1 MNLGLGGMSASRGQ
15 ADEEFFGSVYDQKV
29 ILRLLPYIKPFLPL
43 VIVSFVSMLVYTLT
57 LVAVPWLIH
66 WGIDHPIKDG
76 LQTATD
82 YKVSASQAGEE
93 TNLATLKELLSP
105 HIRLLNILFVVFII
119 NAITNWGTNYLQQY
133 AMQKV
138 GQGVLFRLRRA
149 LFGHV
154 QKQSLSYFDKTEVGR
169 LMSRVQGDVGQLQ
182 EFAALVVMSL
192 GELLSLVGIVIALL
206 VMDLEL
212 GLITM
217 AVLPVLMTIMVTWQK
232 YAKRSFSEIR
242 RRIAIVNAAFNENI
256 SGVRVVQSLNR
267 QERNLE
273 IFDEKNV
280 AHRWSNVIAGRY
292 AAGLLPAV
300 DILTAVAIG
309 LALYF
314 GSKLVGLEEDQL
326 LPGVLVAF
334 VMYVQRFFDPIR
346 NLTQQYTQLQRSMA
360 SGARIFDLMDR
371 EPELIDIEDAIEMP
385 EIKGNIE
392 FKDVSF
398 RYVEGEDV
406 LKGINLTVN
415 AGETVAVVGPTG
427 AGKTSIVSILSRFY
441 PVKREEGEILIDGI
455 DIRDVKRTSV
465 VGQMSMVLQEP
476 YLFSGT
482 VMENIKYNHLDV
494 TDEKAISSAKVVG
507 AHEFIMQLED
517 GYDTFLSERGA
528 NISLGQRQLI
538 SFARAIVNDPKI
550 LILDEATASIDS
562 HTELVIQTAL
572 RKLLEGRTAIVIA
585 HRLSTIRGADKIVV
599 LESGEVVEVGNHQ
612 ELMDKDGLYAHL
624 YNMNFQSIEDL

>member
-1 MNLGLGGMSASRGQ
+1 
-15 ADEEFFGSVYDQKV
+15 
-29 ILRLLPYIKPFLPL
+29 
-43 VIVSFVSMLVYTLT
+43 
-57 LVAVPWLIH
+57 
-66 WGIDHPIKDG
+66 
-76 LQTATD
+76 
-82 YKVSASQAGEE
+82 
-93 TNLATLKELLSP
+93 
-105 HIRLLNILFVVFII
+105 
-119 NAITNWGTNYLQQY
+119 
-133 AMQKV
+133 
-138 GQGVLFRLRRA
+138 
-149 LFGHV
+149 
-154 QKQSLSYFDKTEVGR
+154 
-169 LMSRVQGDVGQLQ
+169 
-182 EFAALVVMSL
+182 
-192 GELLSLVGIVIALL
+192 
-206 VMDLEL
+206 LEL

-273 IFDEKNV
+273 IFNEKNI

-314 GSKLVGLEEDQL
+314 GSKLIGLEEDQL

-441 PVKREEGEILIDGI
+441 PVKREEGEILIDGL

-465 VGQMSMVLQEP
+465 VNQMSMVLQEP

-482 VMENIKYNHLDV
+482 VM
-494 TDEKAISSAKVVG
+494 
-507 AHEFIMQLED
+507 
-517 GYDTFLSERGA
+517 
-528 NISLGQRQLI
+528 
-538 SFARAIVNDPKI
+538 
-550 LILDEATASIDS
+550 
-562 HTELVIQTAL
+562 
-572 RKLLEGRTAIVIA
+572 
-585 HRLSTIRGADKIVV
+585 
-599 LESGEVVEVGNHQ
+599 GN
-612 ELMDKDGLYAHL
+612 
-624 YNMNFQSIEDL
+624 

>member
-1 MNLGLGGMSASRGQ
+1 MNLGLGGMSAARGQ

-29 ILRLLPYIKPFLPL
+29 ILRLIPYIKPYTPL
-43 VIVSFVSMLVYTLT
+43 VIVSLVSMLIYTFT
-57 LVAVPWLIH
+57 LVAVPWLIQ
-66 WGIDHPIKDG
+66 WGIDNPIKG
-76 LQTATD
+76 GMEAFGR
-82 YKVSASQAGEE
+82 GESLDE
-93 TNLATLKELLSP
+93 
-105 HIRLLNILFVVFII
+105 HIRILNILFAVFVI
-119 NAITNWGTNYLQQY
+119 NALTNWGTNYLQQY
-133 AMQKV
+133 AMQRV

-154 QKQSLSYFDKTEVGR
+154 QKQSLSYFDNTEVGR

-206 VMDLEL
+206 LMDLEL

-217 AVLPVLMTIMVTWQK
+217 AVLPILMTIMVTWQK
-232 YAKRSFSEIR
+232 YAKRSFTEIR

-273 IFDEKNV
+273 IFDEKNT

-309 LALYF
+309 LALFF
-314 GSKLVGLEEDQL
+314 GARWVGLGEGEL

-385 EIKGNIE
+385 EIKGDVE
-392 FKDVSF
+392 FKNVRF

-406 LKGINLTVN
+406 LKGIDLKVN

-441 PVKREEGEILIDGI
+441 PVRRDEGEILIDGI

-482 VMENIKYNHLDV
+482 VMENIKYNHVDA
-494 TDEKAISSAKVVG
+494 TDEKAVSSAKVVG

-517 GYDTFLSERGA
+517 GYDTYLSERGA
-528 NISLGQRQLI
+528 NISLGQRQLL
-538 SFARAIVNDPKI
+538 SFARAIVDDPKI

-572 RKLLEGRTAIVIA
+572 RKLLQGRTAIVIA

-599 LESGEVVEVGNHQ
+599 LEEGEVVEVGKHQ

>member
-1 MNLGLGGMSASRGQ
+1 MNLGLGGMSAARGQ

-29 ILRLLPYIKPFLPL
+29 ILRLIPYIKPYTPL
-43 VIVSFVSMLVYTLT
+43 VIVSLVSMLIYTFT
-57 LVAVPWLIH
+57 LVAVPWLIQ
-66 WGIDHPIKDG
+66 WGIDNPNKG
-76 LQTATD
+76 GMEAFGR
-82 YKVSASQAGEE
+82 GESLDE
-93 TNLATLKELLSP
+93 
-105 HIRLLNILFVVFII
+105 HIRLLNILFAVFVI
-119 NAITNWGTNYLQQY
+119 NALTNWGTNYLQQY
-133 AMQKV
+133 AMQRV

-154 QKQSLSYFDKTEVGR
+154 QKQSLSYFDNTEVGR

-206 VMDLEL
+206 LMDLEL

-217 AVLPVLMTIMVTWQK
+217 AVLPILMTIMVTWQK
-232 YAKRSFSEIR
+232 YAKRSFTEIR

-273 IFDEKNV
+273 IFDEKNT

-309 LALYF
+309 LALFF
-314 GSKLVGLEEDQL
+314 GARWVGLGEGEL

-385 EIKGNIE
+385 EIKGDVE
-392 FKDVSF
+392 FKNVRF

-406 LKGINLTVN
+406 LKGIDLKVN

-441 PVKREEGEILIDGI
+441 PVRRDEGEILIDGI

-482 VMENIKYNHLDV
+482 VMENIKYNHVDA

-517 GYDTFLSERGA
+517 GYDTYLSERGA
-528 NISLGQRQLI
+528 NISLGQRQLL
-538 SFARAIVNDPKI
+538 SFARAIVDDPKI

-572 RKLLEGRTAIVIA
+572 RKLLQGRTAIVIA

-599 LESGEVVEVGNHQ
+599 LEEGEVVEVGKHQ

>member
-1 MNLGLGGMSASRGQ
+1 MNLGLGGMSAARGQ

-29 ILRLLPYIKPFLPL
+29 ILRLIPYIKPYTPL
-43 VIVSFVSMLVYTLT
+43 VIVSLVSMLIYTFT
-57 LVAVPWLIH
+57 LVAVPWLIQ
-66 WGIDHPIKDG
+66 WGIDNPIKG
-76 LQTATD
+76 GMEAFGR
-82 YKVSASQAGEE
+82 GESLDE
-93 TNLATLKELLSP
+93 
-105 HIRLLNILFVVFII
+105 HIRLLNILFAVFVI
-119 NAITNWGTNYLQQY
+119 NALTNWGTNYLQQY
-133 AMQKV
+133 AMQRV

-154 QKQSLSYFDKTEVGR
+154 QKQSLSYFDNTEVGR

-206 VMDLEL
+206 LMDLEL

-217 AVLPVLMTIMVTWQK
+217 AVLPILMTIMVTWQK
-232 YAKRSFSEIR
+232 YAKRSFTEIR

-273 IFDEKNV
+273 IFDEKNT

-309 LALYF
+309 LALFF
-314 GSKLVGLEEDQL
+314 GARWVGLGEGEL

-385 EIKGNIE
+385 EIKGDVE
-392 FKDVSF
+392 FKNVRF

-406 LKGINLTVN
+406 LKGIDLKVN

-441 PVKREEGEILIDGI
+441 PVRRDEGEILIDGI

-482 VMENIKYNHLDV
+482 VMENIKYNHV
-494 TDEKAISSAKVVG
+494 NASNEKAISSAKVVG
-507 AHEFIMQLED
+507 ALEFIMQLED
-517 GYDTFLSERGA
+517 GYDTYLAERGA
-528 NISLGQRQLI
+528 NISLGQRQLL
-538 SFARAIVNDPKI
+538 SFARAIVDDPKI

-572 RKLLEGRTAIVIA
+572 RKLLQGRTAIVIA

-599 LESGEVVEVGNHQ
+599 LEEGEVVEVGRHQ

>member
-1 MNLGLGGMSASRGQ
+1 MNLGLGGMSAARGQ

-29 ILRLLPYIKPFLPL
+29 ILRLIPYIKPYTPL
-43 VIVSFVSMLVYTLT
+43 VIVSLVSMLIYTFT
-57 LVAVPWLIH
+57 LVAVPWLIQ
-66 WGIDHPIKDG
+66 WGIDNPIKG
-76 LQTATD
+76 GMEAFGR
-82 YKVSASQAGEE
+82 GESLDE
-93 TNLATLKELLSP
+93 
-105 HIRLLNILFVVFII
+105 HIRLLNILFAVFVI
-119 NAITNWGTNYLQQY
+119 NALTNWGTNYLQQY
-133 AMQKV
+133 AMQRV

-154 QKQSLSYFDKTEVGR
+154 QKQSLSYFDNTEVGR

-206 VMDLEL
+206 LMDLEL

-217 AVLPVLMTIMVTWQK
+217 AVLPILMTIMVTWQK
-232 YAKRSFSEIR
+232 YAKRSFTEIR

-273 IFDEKNV
+273 IFDEKNT

-309 LALYF
+309 LALFF
-314 GSKLVGLEEDQL
+314 GARWGGLGEGEL
-326 LPGVLVAF
+326 LPGVLVAV

-385 EIKGNIE
+385 EIKGDVE
-392 FKDVSF
+392 FKNVRF

-406 LKGINLTVN
+406 LKGIDLKVN

-441 PVKREEGEILIDGI
+441 PVRRDEGEILIDGI

-482 VMENIKYNHLDV
+482 VMENIKYNHVDA

-517 GYDTFLSERGA
+517 GYDTYLSERGA
-528 NISLGQRQLI
+528 NISLGQRQLL
-538 SFARAIVNDPKI
+538 SFARAIVDDPKI

-572 RKLLEGRTAIVIA
+572 RKLLQGRTAIVIA

-599 LESGEVVEVGNHQ
+599 LEEGEVVEVGKHQ

>member
-1 MNLGLGGMSASRGQ
+1 MNLGLGHMSASRGQ
-15 ADEEFFGSVYDQKV
+15 LDEEYFGSVYDQKV
-29 ILRLLPYIKPFLPL
+29 ILRLLPYIKPYSFL
-43 VIVSFVSMLVYTLT
+43 VIVSLIAMLIYTVT

-66 WGIDHPIKDG
+66 WGIDNPIKEGMEAFGKEEPLD
-76 LQTATD
+76 D
-82 YKVSASQAGEE
+82 Y
-93 TNLATLKELLSP
+93 
-105 HIRLLNILFVVFII
+105 IRVLNILFIVFIA
-119 NAITNWGTNYLQQY
+119 NALINWGTNYLQQY

-206 VMDLEL
+206 LMDLEL

-217 AVLPVLMTIMVTWQK
+217 AVLPVLIAVMVIWQK
-232 YAKRSFSEIR
+232 YAKRTFSEIR
-242 RRIAIVNAAFNENI
+242 RRISIVNAAFNENI

-273 IFDEKNV
+273 IFDEKNT

-309 LALYF
+309 LALFF
-314 GSKLVGLEEDQL
+314 GAKFVGLEEGQL

-360 SGARIFDLMDR
+360 SGARIFDLMDT
-371 EPELIDIEDAIEMP
+371 EPELVDIEDAIEMP
-385 EIKGNIE
+385 EIKGDVE
-392 FKDVSF
+392 FKNVRF
-398 RYVEGEDV
+398 RYVEGEEV
-406 LKGINLTVN
+406 LKGINLSVN

-441 PVKREEGEILIDGI
+441 PVHRDEGEILIDGI
-455 DIRDVKRTSV
+455 DIRDVKRSSV

-482 VMENIKYNHLDV
+482 VMENIKYNHV
-494 TDEKAISSAKVVG
+494 NATDEKAISSAKVVG
-507 AHEFIMQLED
+507 AHEFIMQLRA
-517 GYDTFLSERGA
+517 GYGTYLSERGA

-538 SFARAIVNDPKI
+538 SFARAIVDDPKI

-572 RKLLEGRTAIVIA
+572 RNVLKGRTAIVIA

-599 LESGEVVEVGNHQ
+599 LESGEVVEVGDHQ
-612 ELMDKDGLYAHL
+612 KLMDKDGLYAHL

>member
-1 MNLGLGGMSASRGQ
+1 MNLGLGGMSAARGQ
-15 ADEEFFGSVYDQKV
+15 ADEEFFGSAYDQRV
-29 ILRLLPYIKPFLPL
+29 ILRLAPYIKPYMPL
-43 VIVSFVSMLVYTLT
+43 VILSLVSMLVYTFT
-57 LVAVPWLIH
+57 LVAVPWLIQ
-66 WGIDHPIKDG
+66 WGIDNPIKNG
-76 LQTATD
+76 MEAFGR
-82 YKVSASQAGEE
+82 GESLDE
-93 TNLATLKELLSP
+93 
-105 HIRLLNILFVVFII
+105 HIRLLNILFAVFVI
-119 NAITNWGTNYLQQY
+119 NALTNWGTNYLQQY
-133 AMQKV
+133 AMQRV

-154 QKQSLSYFDKTEVGR
+154 QKQSLSYFDNTEVGR

-206 VMDLEL
+206 LMDLEL
-212 GLITM
+212 GLITL
-217 AVLPVLMTIMVTWQK
+217 AVLPVLITIMVAWQK
-232 YAKRSFSEIR
+232 FAKRSFTER

-273 IFDEKNV
+273 IFDEKNT

-300 DILTAVAIG
+300 DILTAVAIA
-309 LALYF
+309 LALFF
-314 GSKLVGLEEDQL
+314 GARWVGLDEGEL

-385 EIKGNIE
+385 EIKGDVE
-392 FKDVSF
+392 FKNVRF

-406 LKGINLTVN
+406 LKGIDLKVN

-441 PVKREEGEILIDGI
+441 PVRRDEGEILIDGI

-482 VMENIKYNHLDV
+482 VMENIKYNHV
-494 TDEKAISSAKVVG
+494 NASNEKAISSAKVVG

-517 GYDTFLSERGA
+517 GYDTYLAERGA
-528 NISLGQRQLI
+528 NISLGQRQLL
-538 SFARAIVNDPKI
+538 SFARAIVDDPKI

-572 RKLLEGRTAIVIA
+572 RKLLQGRTAIVIA

-599 LESGEVVEVGNHQ
+599 LEEGEVVEVGRHQ

>member
-1 MNLGLGGMSASRGQ
+1 MNLGLGGMSAARGQ
-15 ADEEFFGSVYDQKV
+15 ADEEFFGSAYDQRV
-29 ILRLLPYIKPFLPL
+29 ILRLAPYIKPYMPL
-43 VIVSFVSMLVYTLT
+43 VIVSLVSMLVYTFT
-57 LVAVPWLIH
+57 LVAVPWLIQ
-66 WGIDHPIKDG
+66 WGIDNPIKNG
-76 LQTATD
+76 MEAFGR
-82 YKVSASQAGEE
+82 GESLDE
-93 TNLATLKELLSP
+93 
-105 HIRLLNILFVVFII
+105 HIRLLNILFAVFVI
-119 NAITNWGTNYLQQY
+119 NALTNWGTNYLQQY
-133 AMQKV
+133 AMQRV

-154 QKQSLSYFDKTEVGR
+154 QKQSLSYFDNTEVGR

-206 VMDLEL
+206 LMDLEL
-212 GLITM
+212 GLITL
-217 AVLPVLMTIMVTWQK
+217 AVLPVLITIMVAWQNF
-232 YAKRSFSEIR
+232 AKKSFTEIR

-273 IFDEKNV
+273 IFDEKNT

-300 DILTAVAIG
+300 DILTAVAIA
-309 LALYF
+309 LALFF
-314 GSKLVGLEEDQL
+314 GARWVGLDEGEL

-385 EIKGNIE
+385 EIKGDVE
-392 FKDVSF
+392 FKNVRF

-406 LKGINLTVN
+406 LKGIDLKVN

-441 PVKREEGEILIDGI
+441 PVRRDEGEILIDGI

-482 VMENIKYNHLDV
+482 VMENIKYNHV
-494 TDEKAISSAKVVG
+494 NASNEKAISSAKVVG

-517 GYDTFLSERGA
+517 GYDTYLAERGA
-528 NISLGQRQLI
+528 NISLGQRQLL
-538 SFARAIVNDPKI
+538 SFARAIVDDPKI

-572 RKLLEGRTAIVIA
+572 RKLLQGRTAIVIA

-599 LESGEVVEVGNHQ
+599 LEEGEVVEVGRHQ

>member
-1 MNLGLGGMSASRGQ
+1 MNLGLGGMSAARGQ

-29 ILRLLPYIKPFLPL
+29 ILRLIPYIKPYTPL
-43 VIVSFVSMLVYTLT
+43 VIVSLVSMLIYTFT
-57 LVAVPWLIH
+57 LVAVPWLIQ
-66 WGIDHPIKDG
+66 WGIDNPIKG
-76 LQTATD
+76 GMEAFGR
-82 YKVSASQAGEE
+82 GESLDE
-93 TNLATLKELLSP
+93 
-105 HIRLLNILFVVFII
+105 HIRLLNILFAVFVI
-119 NAITNWGTNYLQQY
+119 NALTNWGTNYLQQY
-133 AMQKV
+133 AMQRV

-154 QKQSLSYFDKTEVGR
+154 QKQSLSYFDNTEVGR

-206 VMDLEL
+206 LMDLEL

-217 AVLPVLMTIMVTWQK
+217 AVLPILMTIMVTWQK
-232 YAKRSFSEIR
+232 YAKRSFTEIR

-273 IFDEKNV
+273 IFDEKNT

-309 LALYF
+309 LALFF
-314 GSKLVGLEEDQL
+314 GARWVGLGEGEL

-385 EIKGNIE
+385 EIKGDVE
-392 FKDVSF
+392 FKNVRF

-406 LKGINLTVN
+406 LKGIDLKVN

-441 PVKREEGEILIDGI
+441 PVRRDEGEILIDGI

-482 VMENIKYNHLDV
+482 VMENIKYNHVDA

-517 GYDTFLSERGA
+517 GYDTYLSERGA
-528 NISLGQRQLI
+528 NISLGQRQLL
-538 SFARAIVNDPKI
+538 SFARAIVDDPKI

-572 RKLLEGRTAIVIA
+572 RKLLQGRTAIVIA

-599 LESGEVVEVGNHQ
+599 LEEGEIVEVGKHQ

>member
-1 MNLGLGGMSASRGQ
+1 MNLGLGGMSAARGQ

-29 ILRLLPYIKPFLPL
+29 ILRLIPYIKPYTPL
-43 VIVSFVSMLVYTLT
+43 VIVSLVSMLIYTFT
-57 LVAVPWLIH
+57 LVAVPWLIQ
-66 WGIDHPIKDG
+66 WGIDNPIKG
-76 LQTATD
+76 GMEAFGR
-82 YKVSASQAGEE
+82 GESLDE
-93 TNLATLKELLSP
+93 
-105 HIRLLNILFVVFII
+105 HIRLLNILFAVFVI
-119 NAITNWGTNYLQQY
+119 NALTNWGTNYLQQY
-133 AMQKV
+133 AMQRV

-154 QKQSLSYFDKTEVGR
+154 QKQSLSYFDNTEVGR

-206 VMDLEL
+206 LMDLEL

-217 AVLPVLMTIMVTWQK
+217 AVLPILMTIMVTWQK
-232 YAKRSFSEIR
+232 YAKRSFTEIR

-273 IFDEKNV
+273 IFDEKNT

-309 LALYF
+309 LALFF
-314 GSKLVGLEEDQL
+314 GARWVGLGEGEL

-385 EIKGNIE
+385 EIKGDVE
-392 FKDVSF
+392 FKNVQF

-406 LKGINLTVN
+406 LKGSDLKVN

-441 PVKREEGEILIDGI
+441 PVRRDEGEILIDGI

-482 VMENIKYNHLDV
+482 VMENIKYNHVDA

-517 GYDTFLSERGA
+517 GYDTYLSERGA
-528 NISLGQRQLI
+528 NISLGQRQLL
-538 SFARAIVNDPKI
+538 SFARAIVDDPKI

-572 RKLLEGRTAIVIA
+572 RKLLQGRTAIVIA

-599 LESGEVVEVGNHQ
+599 LEEGEVVEVGKHQ

>member
-1 MNLGLGGMSASRGQ
+1 MNLGLGGMSAARGQ

-29 ILRLLPYIKPFLPL
+29 ILRLIPYIKPYTPL
-43 VIVSFVSMLVYTLT
+43 VIVSLVSMLIYTFT
-57 LVAVPWLIH
+57 LVAVPWLIQ
-66 WGIDHPIKDG
+66 WGIDNPIKG
-76 LQTATD
+76 GMEAFGR
-82 YKVSASQAGEE
+82 GESLDE
-93 TNLATLKELLSP
+93 
-105 HIRLLNILFVVFII
+105 HIRLLNILFAVFVI
-119 NAITNWGTNYLQQY
+119 NALTNWGTNYLQQY
-133 AMQKV
+133 AMQRV

-154 QKQSLSYFDKTEVGR
+154 QKQSLSYFDNTEVGR

-206 VMDLEL
+206 LMDLEL

-217 AVLPVLMTIMVTWQK
+217 AVLPILMTIMVTWQK
-232 YAKRSFSEIR
+232 YAKRSFTEIR

-273 IFDEKNV
+273 IFDEKNT

-309 LALYF
+309 LALFF
-314 GSKLVGLEEDQL
+314 GARWVGLGEGEL

-385 EIKGNIE
+385 EIKGDVE
-392 FKDVSF
+392 FKNVRF

-406 LKGINLTVN
+406 LKGIDLKVN
-415 AGETVAVVGPTG
+415 AGETVAVVWPTG

-441 PVKREEGEILIDGI
+441 PVRRDEGEILIDGI

-482 VMENIKYNHLDV
+482 VMENIKYNHVDA

-517 GYDTFLSERGA
+517 GYDTYLSERGA
-528 NISLGQRQLI
+528 NISLGQRQLL
-538 SFARAIVNDPKI
+538 SFARAIVDDPKI

-572 RKLLEGRTAIVIA
+572 RKLLQGRTAIVIA

-599 LESGEVVEVGNHQ
+599 LEEGEVVEVGKHQ
-612 ELMDKDGLYAHL
+612 ELMDKDGLNAHL

>member
-1 MNLGLGGMSASRGQ
+1 MNLGLGHMSASRGQ
-15 ADEEFFGSVYDQKV
+15 VDEEYFGSVYDQKV
-29 ILRLLPYIKPFLPL
+29 ILRLLPYIKPYRFL
-43 VIVSFVSMLVYTLT
+43 VIVSLIAMLIYTVT
-57 LVAVPWLIH
+57 LVAVPWLIQ
-66 WGIDHPIKDG
+66 WGIDNPIKEGMEAFGKEEPLDG
-76 LQTATD
+76 
-82 YKVSASQAGEE
+82 Y
-93 TNLATLKELLSP
+93 
-105 HIRLLNILFVVFII
+105 IRVLNILFIVFIA
-119 NAITNWGTNYLQQY
+119 NALINWGTNYLQQY

-154 QKQSLSYFDKTEVGR
+154 QKQSLSYFDNTEVGR

-206 VMDLEL
+206 LMDLEL

-217 AVLPVLMTIMVTWQK
+217 AVLPVLIAVMVIWQK
-232 YAKRSFSEIR
+232 YAKKTFSEIR
-242 RRIAIVNAAFNENI
+242 RRISIVNAAFNENI

-273 IFDEKNV
+273 IFDEKNT
-280 AHRWSNVIAGRY
+280 AHRWSNVIAGRF

-309 LALYF
+309 LALFF
-314 GSKLVGLEEDQL
+314 GSKFIWDGQM

-360 SGARIFDLMDR
+360 SGARIFDLMDT

-392 FKDVSF
+392 FKNVRF
-398 RYVEGEDV
+398 RYVEGEEV
-406 LKGINLTVN
+406 LKGINLTIQ

-427 AGKTSIVSILSRFY
+427 AGKTSIVSVLSRFY
-441 PVKREEGEILIDGI
+441 PVHRDEGEILIDGI
-455 DIRDVKRTSV
+455 DIRDVKRSSV

-482 VMENIKYNHLDV
+482 VMQNIKYNHVDA
-494 TDEKAISSAKVVG
+494 TDKKAVSSAKVVG

-517 GYDTFLSERGA
+517 GYGTYLSERGA

-538 SFARAIVNDPKI
+538 SFARAIVDDPKI

-572 RKLLEGRTAIVIA
+572 RNVLKGRTAIVIA

-624 YNMNFQSIEDL
+624 YNMNFQAIEDSQ

>member
-1 MNLGLGGMSASRGQ
+1 MNLGLGGMSAARGQ
-15 ADEEFFGSVYDQKV
+15 ADEEFFGSAYDQRV
-29 ILRLLPYIKPFLPL
+29 ILRLVPYIKPYMPL
-43 VIVSFVSMLVYTLT
+43 VIVSLVSMLVYTFT
-57 LVAVPWLIH
+57 LVAVPWLIQ
-66 WGIDHPIKDG
+66 WGIDNPIKNG
-76 LQTATD
+76 MEAFGR
-82 YKVSASQAGEE
+82 GESLDE
-93 TNLATLKELLSP
+93 
-105 HIRLLNILFVVFII
+105 HIRLLNILFAVFVI
-119 NAITNWGTNYLQQY
+119 NALTNWGTNYLQQY
-133 AMQKV
+133 AMQRV

-154 QKQSLSYFDKTEVGR
+154 QKQSLSYFDNTEVGR

-206 VMDLEL
+206 LMDLEL
-212 GLITM
+212 GLITLT
-217 AVLPVLMTIMVTWQK
+217 VLPVLITIMVAWQNF
-232 YAKRSFSEIR
+232 AKRSFTEIR

-273 IFDEKNV
+273 IFDEKNT

-300 DILTAVAIG
+300 DILTAVAIA
-309 LALYF
+309 LALFF
-314 GSKLVGLEEDQL
+314 GARWVGLDEGEL

-385 EIKGNIE
+385 EIKGDVE
-392 FKDVSF
+392 FKNVRF

-406 LKGINLTVN
+406 LKGIDLKVN

-441 PVKREEGEILIDGI
+441 PVRRDEGEILIDGI

-482 VMENIKYNHLDV
+482 VMENIKYNHV
-494 TDEKAISSAKVVG
+494 NASNEKAISSAKVVG

-517 GYDTFLSERGA
+517 GYDTYLAERGA
-528 NISLGQRQLI
+528 NISLGQRQLL
-538 SFARAIVNDPKI
+538 SFARAIVDDPKI

-572 RKLLEGRTAIVIA
+572 RKLLQGRTAIVIA

-599 LESGEVVEVGNHQ
+599 LEEGEVVEVGRHQ

>member
-1 MNLGLGGMSASRGQ
+1 MNLGLGGMSAARGQ

-29 ILRLLPYIKPFLPL
+29 ILRLIPYIKPYTPL
-43 VIVSFVSMLVYTLT
+43 VIVSLVSMLIYTFT
-57 LVAVPWLIH
+57 LVAVPWLIQ
-66 WGIDHPIKDG
+66 WGIDNPIKG
-76 LQTATD
+76 GMEAFGR
-82 YKVSASQAGEE
+82 GESLDE
-93 TNLATLKELLSP
+93 
-105 HIRLLNILFVVFII
+105 HIRLLNILFAVFVI
-119 NAITNWGTNYLQQY
+119 NALTNWGTNYLQQY
-133 AMQKV
+133 AMQRV

-154 QKQSLSYFDKTEVGR
+154 QKQSLSYFDNTEVGR

-206 VMDLEL
+206 LMDLEL

-217 AVLPVLMTIMVTWQK
+217 AVLPILMTIMVTWQK
-232 YAKRSFSEIR
+232 YAKRSFTEIR

-273 IFDEKNV
+273 IFDEKNT

-309 LALYF
+309 LALFF
-314 GSKLVGLEEDQL
+314 GARWVGLGEGEL

-385 EIKGNIE
+385 EIKGDVE
-392 FKDVSF
+392 FKNVRF

-406 LKGINLTVN
+406 LKGIDLKVN

-441 PVKREEGEILIDGI
+441 PVRRDEGEILIDGI

-482 VMENIKYNHLDV
+482 VMENIKYNHVDA

-507 AHEFIMQLED
+507 AHEFIMRLED
-517 GYDTFLSERGA
+517 GYDTYLSERGA
-528 NISLGQRQLI
+528 NISLGQRQLL
-538 SFARAIVNDPKI
+538 SFARAIVDDPKI

-572 RKLLEGRTAIVIA
+572 RKLLQGRTAIVIA

-599 LESGEVVEVGNHQ
+599 LEEGEVVEVGKHQ

>member
-29 ILRLLPYIKPFLPL
+29 ILRLIPYIKPYTSL
-43 VIVSFVSMLVYTLT
+43 VIISLVSMLVYTFT
-57 LVAVPWLIH
+57 LVAVPWLIQ
-66 WGIDHPIKDG
+66 WGVDNPIREG
-76 LQTATD
+76 MEAFGR
-82 YKVSASQAGEE
+82 GESLDE
-93 TNLATLKELLSP
+93 
-105 HIRLLNILFVVFII
+105 HVRLLNILFAVFVI
-119 NAITNWGTNYLQQY
+119 NALTNWGTNYLQQY
-133 AMQKV
+133 AMQRV

-154 QKQSLSYFDKTEVGR
+154 QKQSLSYFDNTEVGR

-206 VMDLEL
+206 LMDLEL

-217 AVLPVLMTIMVTWQK
+217 AVLPILMTIMVTWQK
-232 YAKRSFSEIR
+232 YAKRSFTEIR

-273 IFDEKNV
+273 IFDEKNT

-309 LALYF
+309 LALFF
-314 GSKLVGLEEDQL
+314 GARWVGLGEGEL

-385 EIKGNIE
+385 EIKGDVE
-392 FKDVSF
+392 FKNVRF

-406 LKGINLTVN
+406 LKGIDLKVN

-441 PVKREEGEILIDGI
+441 PVRRDEGEILIDGI

-482 VMENIKYNHLDV
+482 VMENIKYNHVDS

-517 GYDTFLSERGA
+517 GYDTYLSERGA

-538 SFARAIVNDPKI
+538 SFARAIVDDPKI

-572 RKLLEGRTAIVIA
+572 RKLLQGRTAIVIA
-585 HRLSTIRGADKIVV
+585 HRLSTIRGADKIIV
-599 LESGEVVEVGNHQ
+599 LEEGEVVEVGKHQ
-612 ELMDKDGLYAHL
+612 DLMDKDGLYAHL

>member
-1 MNLGLGGMSASRGQ
+1 MNLGLGGMSAARGQ

-29 ILRLLPYIKPFLPL
+29 ILRLIPYIKPYTPL
-43 VIVSFVSMLVYTLT
+43 VIVSLVSMLIYTFT
-57 LVAVPWLIH
+57 LVAVPWLIQ
-66 WGIDHPIKDG
+66 WGIDNPIKG
-76 LQTATD
+76 GMEAFGR
-82 YKVSASQAGEE
+82 GESLDE
-93 TNLATLKELLSP
+93 
-105 HIRLLNILFVVFII
+105 HIRLLNILFAVFVI
-119 NAITNWGTNYLQQY
+119 NALTNWGTNYLQQY
-133 AMQKV
+133 AMQRV

-154 QKQSLSYFDKTEVGR
+154 QKQSLSYFDNTEVGR

-206 VMDLEL
+206 LMDLEL

-217 AVLPVLMTIMVTWQK
+217 AVLPILMTIMVTWQK
-232 YAKRSFSEIR
+232 YAKRSFTEIR

-273 IFDEKNV
+273 IFDEKNT

-309 LALYF
+309 LALFF
-314 GSKLVGLEEDQL
+314 GARWVGLGEGEL

-346 NLTQQYTQLQRSMA
+346 NLTKQYTQLQRSMA

-385 EIKGNIE
+385 EIKGDVE
-392 FKDVSF
+392 FKNVRF

-406 LKGINLTVN
+406 LKGIDLKVN

-441 PVKREEGEILIDGI
+441 PVRRDEGEILIDGI

-482 VMENIKYNHLDV
+482 VMENIKYNHVDA

-517 GYDTFLSERGA
+517 GYDTYLSERGA
-528 NISLGQRQLI
+528 NISLGQRQLL
-538 SFARAIVNDPKI
+538 SFARAIVDDPKI

-572 RKLLEGRTAIVIA
+572 RKLLQGRTAIVIA

-599 LESGEVVEVGNHQ
+599 LEEGEVVEVGKHQ

>member
-1 MNLGLGGMSASRGQ
+1 MNLGLGGMSAARGQ

-29 ILRLLPYIKPFLPL
+29 ILRLIPYIKPYTPL
-43 VIVSFVSMLVYTLT
+43 VIVSLVSMLIYTFT
-57 LVAVPWLIH
+57 LVAVPWLIQ
-66 WGIDHPIKDG
+66 WGIDNPIKG
-76 LQTATD
+76 GMEAFGR
-82 YKVSASQAGEE
+82 GESLDE
-93 TNLATLKELLSP
+93 
-105 HIRLLNILFVVFII
+105 HIRLLNILFAVFVI
-119 NAITNWGTNYLQQY
+119 NALTNWGTNYLQQY
-133 AMQKV
+133 AMQRV

-154 QKQSLSYFDKTEVGR
+154 QKQSLSYFDNTEVGR

-206 VMDLEL
+206 LMDLEL

-217 AVLPVLMTIMVTWQK
+217 AVLPILMTIMVTWQK
-232 YAKRSFSEIR
+232 YAKRSFTEIR

-273 IFDEKNV
+273 IFDEKNT

-309 LALYF
+309 LALFF
-314 GSKLVGLEEDQL
+314 GARWVGLGEGEL

-385 EIKGNIE
+385 EIKGDVE
-392 FKDVSF
+392 FKNVRF

-406 LKGINLTVN
+406 LKGIDLKVN

-427 AGKTSIVSILSRFY
+427 AGKPSIVSILSRFY
-441 PVKREEGEILIDGI
+441 PVRRDEGEILIDGI

-482 VMENIKYNHLDV
+482 VMENIKYNHVDA

-517 GYDTFLSERGA
+517 GYDTYLSERGA
-528 NISLGQRQLI
+528 NISLGQRQLL
-538 SFARAIVNDPKI
+538 SFARAIVDDPKI

-572 RKLLEGRTAIVIA
+572 RKLLQGRTAIVIA

-599 LESGEVVEVGNHQ
+599 LEEGEVVEVGKHQ

>member
-29 ILRLLPYIKPFLPL
+29 ILRLIPYIKPYTSL
-43 VIVSFVSMLVYTLT
+43 VIISLVSMLVYTFT
-57 LVAVPWLIH
+57 LVAVPWLIQ
-66 WGIDHPIKDG
+66 WGVDNPIREG
-76 LQTATD
+76 MEAFGR
-82 YKVSASQAGEE
+82 GESLDE
-93 TNLATLKELLSP
+93 
-105 HIRLLNILFVVFII
+105 HVRLLNILFAVFVI
-119 NAITNWGTNYLQQY
+119 NALTNWGTNYLQQY
-133 AMQKV
+133 AMQRV

-154 QKQSLSYFDKTEVGR
+154 QKQSLSYFDNTEVGR

-206 VMDLEL
+206 LMDLEL

-217 AVLPVLMTIMVTWQK
+217 AVLPILMTIMVTWQK
-232 YAKRSFSEIR
+232 YAKRSFTEIR

-273 IFDEKNV
+273 IFDEKNT

-309 LALYF
+309 LALFF
-314 GSKLVGLEEDQL
+314 GARWVGLGEGEL

-385 EIKGNIE
+385 EIKGDVE
-392 FKDVSF
+392 FKNVRF

-406 LKGINLTVN
+406 LKGIDLKVH

-441 PVKREEGEILIDGI
+441 PVRRDEEEILIDGI

-482 VMENIKYNHLDV
+482 VMENIKYNHVDA

-517 GYDTFLSERGA
+517 GYDTYLSERGA

-538 SFARAIVNDPKI
+538 SFARAIVDDPKI

-572 RKLLEGRTAIVIA
+572 RKLLQGRTAIVIA
-585 HRLSTIRGADKIVV
+585 HRLSTIRGADKIIV
-599 LESGEVVEVGNHQ
+599 LEEGEVVEVGKHQ
-612 ELMDKDGLYAHL
+612 DLMDKDGLYAHL

>member
-1 MNLGLGGMSASRGQ
+1 MNLGLGGMSAARGQ

-29 ILRLLPYIKPFLPL
+29 ILRLIPYIKPYTPL
-43 VIVSFVSMLVYTLT
+43 VIVSLVSMLIYTFT
-57 LVAVPWLIH
+57 LVAVPWLIQ
-66 WGIDHPIKDG
+66 WGIDNPIKG
-76 LQTATD
+76 GMEAFGR
-82 YKVSASQAGEE
+82 GESLDE
-93 TNLATLKELLSP
+93 
-105 HIRLLNILFVVFII
+105 HIRLLNILFAVFVI
-119 NAITNWGTNYLQQY
+119 NALTNWGTNYLQQY
-133 AMQKV
+133 AMQRV

-154 QKQSLSYFDKTEVGR
+154 QKQSLSYFDNTEVGR

-206 VMDLEL
+206 LMDLEL

-217 AVLPVLMTIMVTWQK
+217 AVLPILMTIMVTWQK
-232 YAKRSFSEIR
+232 YAKRSFTEIR

-273 IFDEKNV
+273 IFNEKNT

-309 LALYF
+309 LALFF
-314 GSKLVGLEEDQL
+314 GARWVGLGEGEL

-385 EIKGNIE
+385 EIKGDVE
-392 FKDVSF
+392 FKNVRF

-406 LKGINLTVN
+406 LKGIDLKVN

-441 PVKREEGEILIDGI
+441 PVRRDEGEILIDGI

-482 VMENIKYNHLDV
+482 VMENIKYNHVDA

-517 GYDTFLSERGA
+517 GYDTYLSERGA
-528 NISLGQRQLI
+528 NISLGQRQLL
-538 SFARAIVNDPKI
+538 SFARAIVDDPKI

-572 RKLLEGRTAIVIA
+572 RKLLQGRTAIVIA

-599 LESGEVVEVGNHQ
+599 LEEGEVVEVGKHQ

>member
-1 MNLGLGGMSASRGQ
+1 MNLGLGGMSAARGQ

-29 ILRLLPYIKPFLPL
+29 ILRLIPYIKPYTPL
-43 VIVSFVSMLVYTLT
+43 VIVSLVSMLIYTFT
-57 LVAVPWLIH
+57 LVAVPWLIQ
-66 WGIDHPIKDG
+66 WGIDNPIKRG
-76 LQTATD
+76 MEAFGR
-82 YKVSASQAGEE
+82 GESLDE
-93 TNLATLKELLSP
+93 
-105 HIRLLNILFVVFII
+105 HIRLLNILFAVFVI
-119 NAITNWGTNYLQQY
+119 NALTNWGTNYLQQY
-133 AMQKV
+133 AMQRV

-154 QKQSLSYFDKTEVGR
+154 QKQSLSYFDNTEVGR

-206 VMDLEL
+206 LMDLEL

-217 AVLPVLMTIMVTWQK
+217 AVLPILMTIMVTWQK
-232 YAKRSFSEIR
+232 YAKRSFTEIR

-273 IFDEKNV
+273 IFDEKNT

-309 LALYF
+309 LALFF
-314 GSKLVGLEEDQL
+314 GARWVGLGEGEL

-385 EIKGNIE
+385 EIKGDVE
-392 FKDVSF
+392 FKNVRF

-406 LKGINLTVN
+406 LKGIDLKVN

-441 PVKREEGEILIDGI
+441 PVRRDEGEILIDGI

-476 YLFSGT
+476 YLFTGT
-482 VMENIKYNHLDV
+482 VMENIKYNHVDA

-517 GYDTFLSERGA
+517 GYDTYLSERGA
-528 NISLGQRQLI
+528 NISLGQRQLL
-538 SFARAIVNDPKI
+538 SFARAIVDDPKI

-572 RKLLEGRTAIVIA
+572 RKLLQGRTAIVIA

-599 LESGEVVEVGNHQ
+599 LEEGEVVEVGKHQ

>member
-1 MNLGLGGMSASRGQ
+1 MNLGLGGMSAARGQ

-29 ILRLLPYIKPFLPL
+29 ILRLIPYIKPYTPL
-43 VIVSFVSMLVYTLT
+43 VIVSLVSMLIYTFT
-57 LVAVPWLIH
+57 LVAVPWLIQ
-66 WGIDHPIKDG
+66 WGIDNPIKG
-76 LQTATD
+76 GMEAFGR
-82 YKVSASQAGEE
+82 GESLDE
-93 TNLATLKELLSP
+93 
-105 HIRLLNILFVVFII
+105 HIRLLNILFAVFVI
-119 NAITNWGTNYLQQY
+119 NALTNWGTNYLQQY
-133 AMQKV
+133 AMQRV

-154 QKQSLSYFDKTEVGR
+154 QKQSLSYFDNTEVGR
-169 LMSRVQGDVGQLQ
+169 LMSGVQGDVGQLQ

-206 VMDLEL
+206 LMDLEL

-217 AVLPVLMTIMVTWQK
+217 AVLPILMTIMVTWQK
-232 YAKRSFSEIR
+232 YAKRSFTEIR

-273 IFDEKNV
+273 IFDEKNT

-309 LALYF
+309 LALFF
-314 GSKLVGLEEDQL
+314 GARWVGLGEGEL

-385 EIKGNIE
+385 EIKGDVE
-392 FKDVSF
+392 FKNVRF

-406 LKGINLTVN
+406 LKGIDLKVN

-441 PVKREEGEILIDGI
+441 PVRRDEGEILIDGI

-482 VMENIKYNHLDV
+482 VMENIKYNHVDA

-517 GYDTFLSERGA
+517 GYDTYLSERGA
-528 NISLGQRQLI
+528 NISLGQRQLL
-538 SFARAIVNDPKI
+538 SFARAIVDDPKI

-572 RKLLEGRTAIVIA
+572 RKLLQGRTAIVIA

-599 LESGEVVEVGNHQ
+599 LEEGEVVEVGKHQ

>member
-29 ILRLLPYIKPFLPL
+29 ILRLIPYIKPYTSL
-43 VIVSFVSMLVYTLT
+43 VIISLVSMLVYTFT
-57 LVAVPWLIH
+57 LVAVPWLIQ
-66 WGIDHPIKDG
+66 WGVDNPIREG
-76 LQTATD
+76 MEAFGR
-82 YKVSASQAGEE
+82 GESLDE
-93 TNLATLKELLSP
+93 
-105 HIRLLNILFVVFII
+105 HVRLLNILFAVFVI
-119 NAITNWGTNYLQQY
+119 NALTNWGTNYLQQY
-133 AMQKV
+133 AMQRV

-154 QKQSLSYFDKTEVGR
+154 QKQSLSYFDNTEVGR

-206 VMDLEL
+206 LMDLEL

-217 AVLPVLMTIMVTWQK
+217 AVLPILMTIMVTWQK
-232 YAKRSFSEIR
+232 YAKRSFTEIR

-273 IFDEKNV
+273 IFDEKNT

-309 LALYF
+309 LALFF
-314 GSKLVGLEEDQL
+314 GARWVGLGEGEL

-385 EIKGNIE
+385 EIKGDVE
-392 FKDVSF
+392 FKNVRF

-406 LKGINLTVN
+406 LKGIDLKVN

-441 PVKREEGEILIDGI
+441 PVRRDEGEILIDGI

-482 VMENIKYNHLDV
+482 VMENIKYNHVDA

-507 AHEFIMQLED
+507 AHEFIMQLAD
-517 GYDTFLSERGA
+517 GYDTYLSERGA

-538 SFARAIVNDPKI
+538 SFARAIVDDPKI

-572 RKLLEGRTAIVIA
+572 RKLLQGRTAIVIA
-585 HRLSTIRGADKIVV
+585 HRLSTIRGADKIIV
-599 LESGEVVEVGNHQ
+599 LEEGEVVEVGKHQ
-612 ELMDKDGLYAHL
+612 DLMDKDGLYAHL

>member
-1 MNLGLGGMSASRGQ
+1 MNLGLGGMSAARGQ

-29 ILRLLPYIKPFLPL
+29 ILRLIPYIKPYTPL
-43 VIVSFVSMLVYTLT
+43 VIVSLVSMLIYTFT
-57 LVAVPWLIH
+57 LVAVPWLIQ
-66 WGIDHPIKDG
+66 WGIDNPIKG
-76 LQTATD
+76 GMEAFGR
-82 YKVSASQAGEE
+82 GESLDE
-93 TNLATLKELLSP
+93 
-105 HIRLLNILFVVFII
+105 HIRLLNILFAVFVI
-119 NAITNWGTNYLQQY
+119 NALTNWGTNYLQQY
-133 AMQKV
+133 AMQRV

-154 QKQSLSYFDKTEVGR
+154 QKQSLSYFDNTEVGR

-206 VMDLEL
+206 LMDLEL

-217 AVLPVLMTIMVTWQK
+217 AVLPILMTIMVTWQK
-232 YAKRSFSEIR
+232 YAKRSFTEIR

-273 IFDEKNV
+273 IFDEKNT

-309 LALYF
+309 LALFF
-314 GSKLVGLEEDQL
+314 GARWVGLGEGEL

-385 EIKGNIE
+385 EIKGDVE
-392 FKDVSF
+392 FKNVRF

-406 LKGINLTVN
+406 LKGIDLKVN

-441 PVKREEGEILIDGI
+441 PVRRDEGEILIDGI

-482 VMENIKYNHLDV
+482 VMENIKYNHVDA

-517 GYDTFLSERGA
+517 GYDTYLSERGA
-528 NISLGQRQLI
+528 NISLGQRQLL
-538 SFARAIVNDPKI
+538 SFARAIVDDPKI

-572 RKLLEGRTAIVIA
+572 RKLLQGRTAIVIA

-599 LESGEVVEVGNHQ
+599 LEEGEVVEVGLSLIH
-612 ELMDKDGLYAHL
+612 
-624 YNMNFQSIEDL
+624 I

>member
-1 MNLGLGGMSASRGQ
+1 MNLGLGGMSAARGQ

-29 ILRLLPYIKPFLPL
+29 ILRLIPYIKPYTPL
-43 VIVSFVSMLVYTLT
+43 VIVSLVSMLIYTFT
-57 LVAVPWLIH
+57 LVAVPWLIQ
-66 WGIDHPIKDG
+66 WGIDNPIKG
-76 LQTATD
+76 GMEAFGR
-82 YKVSASQAGEE
+82 GESLDE
-93 TNLATLKELLSP
+93 
-105 HIRLLNILFVVFII
+105 HIRLLNILFAVFVI
-119 NAITNWGTNYLQQY
+119 NALTNWGTNYLQQY
-133 AMQKV
+133 AMQRV

-154 QKQSLSYFDKTEVGR
+154 QKQSLSYFDNTEVGR

-206 VMDLEL
+206 LMDLEL

-217 AVLPVLMTIMVTWQK
+217 AVLPILMTIMVTWQK
-232 YAKRSFSEIR
+232 YAKRSFTEIR

-273 IFDEKNV
+273 IFDEKNT

-309 LALYF
+309 LALFF
-314 GSKLVGLEEDQL
+314 GARWVGLGEGEL

-385 EIKGNIE
+385 EIKGDVE
-392 FKDVSF
+392 FKNVRF

-406 LKGINLTVN
+406 LKGIDLKVN

-441 PVKREEGEILIDGI
+441 PVRRDEGEILIDGI

-482 VMENIKYNHLDV
+482 VMENIKYNHVDA

-517 GYDTFLSERGA
+517 GYDTYLAERGA
-528 NISLGQRQLI
+528 NISLGQRQLL
-538 SFARAIVNDPKI
+538 SFARAIVDDPKI

-572 RKLLEGRTAIVIA
+572 RKLLQGRTAIVIA

-599 LESGEVVEVGNHQ
+599 LEEGEVVEVGKHQ

>member
-1 MNLGLGGMSASRGQ
+1 MNLGLGGMSAARGQ

-29 ILRLLPYIKPFLPL
+29 ILRLIPYIKPYTPL
-43 VIVSFVSMLVYTLT
+43 VIVSLVSMLIYTFT
-57 LVAVPWLIH
+57 LVAVPWLIQ
-66 WGIDHPIKDG
+66 WGIDNPIKG
-76 LQTATD
+76 GMEAFGR
-82 YKVSASQAGEE
+82 GESLDE
-93 TNLATLKELLSP
+93 
-105 HIRLLNILFVVFII
+105 HIRLLNILFAVFIL
-119 NAITNWGTNYLQQY
+119 NALTNWGTNYLQQY
-133 AMQKV
+133 AMQRV

-154 QKQSLSYFDKTEVGR
+154 QKQSLSYFDNTEVGR

-206 VMDLEL
+206 LMDLEL

-217 AVLPVLMTIMVTWQK
+217 AVLPILMTIMVTWQK
-232 YAKRSFSEIR
+232 YAKRSFTEIR

-273 IFDEKNV
+273 IFDEKNT

-309 LALYF
+309 LALFF
-314 GSKLVGLEEDQL
+314 GARWVGLGEGEL

-385 EIKGNIE
+385 EIKGDVE
-392 FKDVSF
+392 FKNVQF

-406 LKGINLTVN
+406 LKGIDLKVN

-441 PVKREEGEILIDGI
+441 PVRRDEGEILIDGI

-476 YLFSGT
+476 YLFTGT
-482 VMENIKYNHLDV
+482 VMENIKYNHVDA

-517 GYDTFLSERGA
+517 GYDTYLSERGA
-528 NISLGQRQLI
+528 NISLGQRQLL
-538 SFARAIVNDPKI
+538 SFARAIVDDPKI

-572 RKLLEGRTAIVIA
+572 RKLLQGRTAIVIA

-599 LESGEVVEVGNHQ
+599 LEEGEVVEVGKHQ

>member
-1 MNLGLGGMSASRGQ
+1 
-15 ADEEFFGSVYDQKV
+15 
-29 ILRLLPYIKPFLPL
+29 
-43 VIVSFVSMLVYTLT
+43 
-57 LVAVPWLIH
+57 
-66 WGIDHPIKDG
+66 
-76 LQTATD
+76 
-82 YKVSASQAGEE
+82 
-93 TNLATLKELLSP
+93 
-105 HIRLLNILFVVFII
+105 
-119 NAITNWGTNYLQQY
+119 
-133 AMQKV
+133 
-138 GQGVLFRLRRA
+138 
-149 LFGHV
+149 
-154 QKQSLSYFDKTEVGR
+154 
-169 LMSRVQGDVGQLQ
+169 MSRVQGDVGQLQ

-206 VMDLEL
+206 LMDLEL

-217 AVLPVLMTIMVTWQK
+217 AVLPVLIAVMVIWQK
-232 YAKRSFSEIR
+232 YAKKTFSEIR
-242 RRIAIVNAAFNENI
+242 RRISIVNAAFNENI

-273 IFDEKNV
+273 IFDEKNA
-280 AHRWSNVIAGRY
+280 AHRWSNVIAGRF

-309 LALYF
+309 LALFF
-314 GSKLVGLEEDQL
+314 GSKFIWDGQM

-360 SGARIFDLMDR
+360 SGARIFDLMDT

-392 FKDVSF
+392 FKNVRF
-398 RYVEGEDV
+398 RYVEGEEV
-406 LKGINLTVN
+406 LKGINLTIQ

-427 AGKTSIVSILSRFY
+427 AGKTSIVSVLSRFY
-441 PVKREEGEILIDGI
+441 PVHRDEGEILIDGI
-455 DIRDVKRTSV
+455 DIRDVKRSSV

-482 VMENIKYNHLDV
+482 VMENIKYNHV
-494 TDEKAISSAKVVG
+494 NATDKKAISSAKVVG
-507 AHEFIMQLED
+507 AHEFIMQLRD
-517 GYDTFLSERGA
+517 GYGTYLSERGA

-538 SFARAIVNDPKI
+538 SFARAIVDDPKI

-572 RKLLEGRTAIVIA
+572 RNVLKGRTAIVIA

-624 YNMNFQSIEDL
+624 YNMNFQAIEDLQ

>member
-1 MNLGLGGMSASRGQ
+1 MNLGLGGMSAARGQ

-29 ILRLLPYIKPFLPL
+29 ILRLIPYIKPYTPL
-43 VIVSFVSMLVYTLT
+43 VIVSLVSMLIYTFT
-57 LVAVPWLIH
+57 LVAVPWLIQ
-66 WGIDHPIKDG
+66 WGIDNPIKG
-76 LQTATD
+76 GMEAFGR
-82 YKVSASQAGEE
+82 GESLDE
-93 TNLATLKELLSP
+93 
-105 HIRLLNILFVVFII
+105 HIRLLNILFAVFVI
-119 NAITNWGTNYLQQY
+119 NALTNWGTNYLQQY
-133 AMQKV
+133 AMQRV

-154 QKQSLSYFDKTEVGR
+154 QKQSLSYFDNTEVGR

-206 VMDLEL
+206 LMDLEL

-217 AVLPVLMTIMVTWQK
+217 AVLPILMTIMVTWQK
-232 YAKRSFSEIR
+232 YAKRSFTEIR

-273 IFDEKNV
+273 IFDEKNT

-309 LALYF
+309 LALFF
-314 GSKLVGLEEDQL
+314 GARWVGLGEGEL

-385 EIKGNIE
+385 EIKGDVE
-392 FKDVSF
+392 FKNVRF

-406 LKGINLTVN
+406 LKGIDLKVN

-441 PVKREEGEILIDGI
+441 PVRRDEGEILIDGI

-476 YLFSGT
+476 YLFTGT
-482 VMENIKYNHLDV
+482 VMENIKYNHVDA

-517 GYDTFLSERGA
+517 GYDTYLSERGA
-528 NISLGQRQLI
+528 NISLGQRQLL
-538 SFARAIVNDPKI
+538 SFARAIVDDPKI

-572 RKLLEGRTAIVIA
+572 RKLLQGRTAIVIA

-599 LESGEVVEVGNHQ
+599 LEEGEVVEVGKHQ

>member
-1 MNLGLGGMSASRGQ
+1 MNLGLGGMSAARGQ

-29 ILRLLPYIKPFLPL
+29 ILRLIPYIKPYTPL
-43 VIVSFVSMLVYTLT
+43 VIVSLVSMLIYTFT
-57 LVAVPWLIH
+57 LVAVPWLIQ
-66 WGIDHPIKDG
+66 WGIDNPIKG
-76 LQTATD
+76 GMEAFGR
-82 YKVSASQAGEE
+82 GESLDE
-93 TNLATLKELLSP
+93 
-105 HIRLLNILFVVFII
+105 HIRLLNILFAVFVI
-119 NAITNWGTNYLQQY
+119 NALTNWGTNYLQQY
-133 AMQKV
+133 AMQRV

-154 QKQSLSYFDKTEVGR
+154 QKQSLSYFDNTEVGR

-206 VMDLEL
+206 LMDLEL

-217 AVLPVLMTIMVTWQK
+217 AVLPILMTIMVTWQK
-232 YAKRSFSEIR
+232 YAKRSFTEIR

-273 IFDEKNV
+273 IFDEKNT

-309 LALYF
+309 LALFF
-314 GSKLVGLEEDQL
+314 GARWVGLGDGEL

-385 EIKGNIE
+385 EIKGDVE
-392 FKDVSF
+392 FKNVRF

-406 LKGINLTVN
+406 LKGIDLKVN

-441 PVKREEGEILIDGI
+441 PVRRDEGEILIDGI

-482 VMENIKYNHLDV
+482 VMENIKYNHVDA

-507 AHEFIMQLED
+507 AHEFIMQLEA
-517 GYDTFLSERGA
+517 GYDTYLSERGA
-528 NISLGQRQLI
+528 NISLGQRQLL
-538 SFARAIVNDPKI
+538 SFARAIVDDPKI

-572 RKLLEGRTAIVIA
+572 RKLLQGRTAIVIA

-599 LESGEVVEVGNHQ
+599 LEEGEVVEVGKHQ

>member
-1 MNLGLGGMSASRGQ
+1 MNLGLGGMSAARGQ

-29 ILRLLPYIKPFLPL
+29 ILRLIPYIKPYTPL
-43 VIVSFVSMLVYTLT
+43 VIVSLVSMLIYTFT
-57 LVAVPWLIH
+57 LVAVPWLIQ
-66 WGIDHPIKDG
+66 WGIDNPIKG
-76 LQTATD
+76 GMEAFGR
-82 YKVSASQAGEE
+82 GESLDE
-93 TNLATLKELLSP
+93 
-105 HIRLLNILFVVFII
+105 HIRLLNILFAVFVI
-119 NAITNWGTNYLQQY
+119 NALTNWGTNYLQQY
-133 AMQKV
+133 AMQRV

-154 QKQSLSYFDKTEVGR
+154 QKQSLSYFDNTEVGR

-206 VMDLEL
+206 LMDLEL

-217 AVLPVLMTIMVTWQK
+217 AVLPILMTIMVTWQK
-232 YAKRSFSEIR
+232 YAKRSFTEIR

-256 SGVRVVQSLNR
+256 SGGRVVQSLNR

-273 IFDEKNV
+273 IFDEKNT

-309 LALYF
+309 LALFF
-314 GSKLVGLEEDQL
+314 GARWVGLGEGEL

-385 EIKGNIE
+385 EIKGDVE
-392 FKDVSF
+392 FKNVRF

-406 LKGINLTVN
+406 LKGIDLKVN

-441 PVKREEGEILIDGI
+441 PVRRDEGEILIDGI

-482 VMENIKYNHLDV
+482 VMENIKYNHVDA

-517 GYDTFLSERGA
+517 GYDTYLSERGA
-528 NISLGQRQLI
+528 NISLGQRQLL
-538 SFARAIVNDPKI
+538 SFARAIVDDPKI

-572 RKLLEGRTAIVIA
+572 RKLLQGRTAIVIA

-599 LESGEVVEVGNHQ
+599 LEEGEVVEVGKHQ

>member
-1 MNLGLGGMSASRGQ
+1 MNLGLGGMSAARGQ

-29 ILRLLPYIKPFLPL
+29 ILRLIPYIKPYTPL
-43 VIVSFVSMLVYTLT
+43 VIVSLVSMLIYTFT
-57 LVAVPWLIH
+57 LVAVPWLIQ
-66 WGIDHPIKDG
+66 WGIDNPIKG
-76 LQTATD
+76 GMEAFGR
-82 YKVSASQAGEE
+82 GESLDE
-93 TNLATLKELLSP
+93 
-105 HIRLLNILFVVFII
+105 HIRLLNILFAVFIL
-119 NAITNWGTNYLQQY
+119 NALTNWGTNYLQQY
-133 AMQKV
+133 AMQRV

-154 QKQSLSYFDKTEVGR
+154 QKQSLSYFDNTEVGR

-206 VMDLEL
+206 LMDLEL

-217 AVLPVLMTIMVTWQK
+217 AVLPILITIMVTWQK
-232 YAKRSFSEIR
+232 YAKRSFTEIR

-273 IFDEKNV
+273 IFDEKNT

-309 LALYF
+309 LALFF
-314 GSKLVGLEEDQL
+314 GARWVGLGEGEL

-385 EIKGNIE
+385 EIKGDVE
-392 FKDVSF
+392 FKNVRF

-406 LKGINLTVN
+406 LKGIDLKVN

-441 PVKREEGEILIDGI
+441 PVRRDEGEILIDGI

-482 VMENIKYNHLDV
+482 VMENIKYNHVDA

-517 GYDTFLSERGA
+517 GYDTYLSERGA
-528 NISLGQRQLI
+528 NISLGQRQLL
-538 SFARAIVNDPKI
+538 SFARAIVDDPKI

-572 RKLLEGRTAIVIA
+572 RKLLQGRTAIVIA

-599 LESGEVVEVGNHQ
+599 LEEGEVVEVGKHQ